1 MHRAGAPVIVFS
13 KGAGHSLREISQIGA
28 DVVGLDWTVDIA
40 EARTRVGDRVA
51 LQGNLDPSS
60 LYASPDSIRAEAASI
75 LRKYGKGSGHIF
87 NLGHGILPDVPPD
100 HARALVRAVREES
113 PAYHGG

>member
-1 MHRAGAPVIVFS
+1 
-13 KGAGHSLREISQIGA
+13 
-28 DVVGLDWTVDIA
+28 VVGLDWTIDMA
-40 EARTRVGDRVA
+40 EARALIGDKVA

-60 LYASPDSIRAEAASI
+60 LYAGPEAIHREAASI

-113 PAYHGG
+113 PAYHRS